1 MPDRVQIRK
10 PIALDCQA
18 LLTLHQTSQSL
29 HSPWVAPSLTEE
41 GCKAYLRRCQN
52 QDFEGLLITQVGSDR
67 IVGVANLSQIFYGP
81 FQNAY
86 LGYYGSV
93 EFAGQGL
100 MHEGLGL
107 VLNYAFGTLALHRVE
122 ANIQPD
128 NSASIALV
136 RRLGFTQEGFSRR
149 YLKVGGEWRDH
160 QRWALTVEDWAVEDW
175 PPQT

>member
-10 PIALDCQA
+10 PIDTDCQA
-18 LLTLHQTSQSL
+18 LLMLHQTSRSL
-29 HSPWVAPSLTEE
+29 HSPWVSPSLTED
-41 GCKAYLRRCQN
+41 GCNAYIRRCQN
-52 QDFEGLLITQVGSDR
+52 QDFEGLLIVQVGSDR
-67 IVGVANLSQIFYGP
+67 IVGVANLSQIFYGA

-100 MHEGLGL
+100 MREGLSL
-107 VLNYAFGTLALHRVE
+107 VLNHAFGALGLHRVE

-149 YLKVGGEWRDH
+149 YLKIGGEWRDH
-160 QRWALTVEDWAVEDW
+160 QRWALTIEDWS
-175 PPQT
+175 PPA